1 MLEYLNLHKFT
12 DKLGEK
18 INHFSGGEQVR
29 VGLARA
35 LYTKPKILLLDEPT
49 RGLDSEYATEVR
61 NILKK
66 IHSEGTTIICV
77 THDDELIKYTSTLRK
92 QGKGK
97 SINLSLRKTA

>member
-1 MLEYLNLHKFT
+1 
-12 DKLGEK
+12 
-18 INHFSGGEQVR
+18 
-29 VGLARA
+29 
-35 LYTKPKILLLDEPT
+35 
-49 RGLDSEYATEVR
+49 LDSEYATEVR

-97 SINLSLRKTA
+97 SINLANRKAA